1 MANKT
6 LDSELENLQKQAIET
21 QKKAI
26 EADVFYKSSKRIL
39 NENLVQTYMFWRKA
53 NMQIGYLEECYNNNN
68 IGFKSKNN
76 KPNFNP
82 LIKLVF
88 NMPVSKRNTAN
99 HWANGITAIDEEFI
113 KNPQIYK
120 NNNGI
125 EDLVYWIEDN
135 GGLKGI
141 IAKGKERIEEDGYD
155 GVNVYKEPNKTK
167 KPASISENK
176 KKHQQK
182 ILELK
187 KLASSKQKSKTK
199 IDVGSIGTDVD
210 DFVILLA
217 KKTNNNNNELKIVGT
232 TAKTEIVNSAIMEIG
247 ELEYA
252 NTPYSLK
259 LLCDSLRIN
268 IIPKA
273 LQDYGARLK
282 FHLPQK
288 IKGDDGKFI
297 KNEDKTDFKI
307 NETTRLIYKTDGT
320 ILVSK
325 STTKVSLVTIVTPT
339 TKFKLKE
346 DIWLRGSDRYYVET
360 NLIHDAEIA
369 LYNAEP
375 QNNLADVKN
384 TKLKATKQLSLKN
397 TETKKTRNLYFYD
410 FTRVNE
416 NTLYQPTIKN
426 EQIKWNWE
434 VIADASF
441 IQRFNSQHFDSWVHR
456 VKKNIHIKANKSICF
471 VITKD
476 GITCEKKRI
485 DDMYTQVGIRYLT
498 SFGDDGKL
506 SNGKQTNKFTFAPTD
521 ILQTLDFISKT
532 KIKGKV
538 TMKANEHLML
548 ITFKN
553 EVAKFDVYIPSVDN
567 NKNDRRNET
576 YFKKFIANE

>member
-6 LDSELENLQKQAIET
+6 LDIELKDLQKNAIEGD
-21 QKKAI
+21 KLF
-26 EADVFYKSSKRIL
+26 ENSKTVLYR
-39 NENLVQTYMFWRKA
+39 NLAHTYMFWRKA
-53 NMQIGYLEECYNNNN
+53 NMQIGYLEDCYKNKN
-68 IGFKSKNN
+68 IKFKNVGN
-76 KPNFNP
+76 KPNFNA

-88 NMPVSKRNTAN
+88 NIPTSKRNLIGN
-99 HWANGITAIDEEFI
+99 WANSLNAIDDEYI
-113 KNPQIYK
+113 TNSHLYK
-120 NNNGI
+120 NEDGI
-125 EDLVYWIEDN
+125 EDLVHWIQDN
-135 GGLKGI
+135 GGLGGI
-141 IAKGKERIEEDGYD
+141 TTKGKERIEEDGYD
-155 GVNVYKEPNKTK
+155 GDYVYKEPKKTK
-167 KPASISENK
+167 KPASLSENK

-199 IDVGSIGTDVD
+199 IDVGSIGTDED

-217 KKTNNNNNELKIVGT
+217 KKTSNNNSELKVVGT
-232 TAKTEIVNSAIMEIG
+232 TAKSEIVNSAIMEIG

-282 FHLPQK
+282 FHQSQK
-288 IKGDDGKFI
+288 IKDDDGKFI
-297 KNEDKTDFKI
+297 KNEDGSDFKI

-325 STTKVSLVTIVTPT
+325 STTKVSLVTIVTPN

-410 FTRVNE
+410 FSRVNE

-441 IQRFNSQHFDSWVHR
+441 IERFNSQHFDSWVHR
-456 VKKNIHIKANKSICF
+456 VKKNIHIKANKSVCF
-471 VITKD
+471 VVTKD
-476 GITCEKKRI
+476 GIICEKKWI
-485 DDMYTQVGIRYLT
+485 DGEYTQVGNRYLT
-498 SFGDDGKL
+498 SFGDDGEL

-532 KIKGKV
+532 NIKGKV
-538 TMKANEHLML
+538 TIKANEHLML
-548 ITFKN
+548 VTFKN
-553 EVAKFDVYIPSVDN
+553 DVAKFDVYIPSAIDSG
-567 NKNDRRNET
+567 KRNET